1 MEKVLCEEHGTSCF
15 LKTGVR
21 DGATKGK
28 SFYICG
34 HRGSSPCAF
43 TQLANIPVSH
53 CLIHEG
59 SIVELQ
65 AISRKSDTKSYCLYY
80 RCVKGKADN
89 LKWCGNVPWQ
99 GPNSKLSPTERDAH
113 HVGRQPHHPKEQE
126 RNPFRVP
133 SENRKPFTW
142 KADTDNNSSQE
153 TEFERNKK
161 HNEDVGERLK
171 LNGLPVT
178 DKQGAEKSH
187 DGFKIKEKSSG
198 EAEKLAVVD
207 SEGTQKEVIHH
218 LTYDARTEGTD
229 SSKKKGHNL
238 PYFKPSGLL
247 ATDKGKSSKPSQ
259 TTKRDN
265 VQLGSEKKHVHEEL
279 YKHSSHHRNTTTTS
293 SVHLKGEQLRVRQ
306 SSSNKSECSCENEK
320 PSSTQKC
327 CMTRIPHQSELKDTQ
342 ENCSE
347 QTQRTKVEYTATG
360 DCSVISTQSS
370 DSNRKTNK
378 EIKSHGQVHAEAPVC
393 IGAENNCTKLKK
405 NTLSSQSADAKQ
417 TAVARKTNISNG
429 QRTITMFPG
438 FECTSAPTETKKTVA
453 LHNQLTAQL
462 KQKKNTLRTVNV
474 AALPDKGQRLINQ
487 VQDLEDALSAL
498 CLSVTDDSEKGE
510 ETRNSQINP
519 FDKSGTILLN
529 DPVPHQDPRSDA
541 TASHFNDDSSLGSS
555 QFCNQLYRA
564 NSQQQSLYGGRMTED
579 RLLTVKNMTSE
590 AIEQLHKSLESCPNT
605 SDEAEEPPY
614 LKVPLLVHQKQSL
627 AWLFWREKQK
637 PAGGILADD
646 MGLGKTLTMIALILA
661 QRCKGKK
668 EKGKKPEEW
677 VSKTDS
683 TFVISS
689 GTLIICPA
697 SLIHHWKKEIERHVC
712 SRKLSIYMYHGP
724 KREQSAKILSEF
736 DVVVTTYSLVA
747 KEIPVKKKKGQCASK
762 DEEANALTEAKSSH
776 SPLLKIVWTRIIL
789 DEAHNIKNPQVQTSM
804 AVCELQARARWAV
817 TGTPIQNNLLDMYS
831 LLKFLHCSPFDD
843 FKLWKNQVDNGTKKG
858 GERLNIITKSLLLRR
873 MKDQLDTNGKP
884 LVALPQKCNRSHRL
898 KLSEDEEAVY
908 NVLFARSRSTL
919 QSYLKRHEGK
929 DYKADSSQGAD
940 NPFNRVAREFG
951 IKSVNGGPSSAQG
964 VSHASSTVHILSLL
978 LRLRQCCCHLSL
990 LKTALSQTEM
1000 ESEGITLS
1008 LEEQLNA
1015 LSLSEVTTSDT
1026 KPTVILNGTSFK
1038 AHLFENT
1045 RKSTKISALLEELNA
1060 IRRSPEPQ
1068 KSVIISQW
1076 TSMLHVVAGHLDRM
1090 SLSYITLDGSVTP
1103 KLRMDL
1109 VEEFNT
1115 NPKGPQVILVS
1126 LCAGGVG
1133 LNLIGGNHLFLLD
1146 MHWNPALEE
1155 QASDRIYRVGQS
1167 KDVTVHRFVCEGT
1180 IEDKIFELQEKKK
1193 ELAKKVLS
1201 GTGGSFTKLTLADLR
1216 ILFGV

>member
-1 MEKVLCEEHGTSCF
+1 MERVVCEEHGTPCF

-28 SFYICG
+28 SFYICAN
-34 HRGSSPCAF
+34 RGSPCAF
-43 TQLANIPVSH
+43 TQLA
-53 CLIHEG
+53 E
-59 SIVELQ
+59 
-65 AISRKSDTKSYCLYY
+65 LYY
-80 RCVKGKADN
+80 RCAKGKADN

-99 GPNSKLSPTERDAH
+99 GSSSKLSSTDREAHDAGGQLH
-113 HVGRQPHHPKEQE
+113 HTKKQE
-126 RNPFRVP
+126 RNPFRAP

-142 KADTDNNSSQE
+142 KFDSNNSSSQE

-161 HNEDVGERLK
+161 HNEDEEERLK

-178 DKQGAEKSH
+178 DKQVVKKVPG
-187 DGFKIKEKSSG
+187 GFKVKEKSSG
-198 EAEKLAVVD
+198 EVEKLVAMD
-207 SEGTQKEVIHH
+207 SEGTRREVIHPSC
-218 LTYDARTEGTD
+218 DAGTERTD
-229 SSKKKGHNL
+229 LNKKKGHN
-238 PYFKPSGLL
+238 FKPLSLL
-247 ATDKGKSSKPSQ
+247 ATDKETLSKPCPS
-259 TTKRDN
+259 TERDT
-265 VQLGSEKKHVHEEL
+265 VQLGSEKKHVREEL
-279 YKHSSHHRNTTTTS
+279 SKHSSHHGNTTTTS
-293 SVHLKGEQLRVRQ
+293 SVRSKSDQWRDRQ
-306 SSSNKSECSCENEK
+306 SASSKSECSRENEK
-320 PSSTQKC
+320 SNSTQEC
-327 CMTRIPHQSELKDTQ
+327 CITKIPHQTELKDTQ
-342 ENCSE
+342 ENCSG
-347 QTQRTKVEYTATG
+347 QTQQTTKYTATE
-360 DCSVISTQSS
+360 DCSVISTQNS
-370 DSNRKTNK
+370 DSNRKANK
-378 EIKSHGQVHAEAPVC
+378 EIKSHGQIHAEAPVC
-393 IGAENNCTKLKK
+393 IEAKNNCRKLEQS
-405 NTLSSQSADAKQ
+405 TLGSQSADTKQ
-417 TAVARKTNISNG
+417 TDVARKTNISNG

-438 FECTSAPTETKKTVA
+438 FEHTSAPTETKKTVA
-453 LHNQLTAQL
+453 LHNQLTSQL
-462 KQKKNTLRTVNV
+462 KQTKNTLRTVNV

-487 VQDLEDALSAL
+487 VKDLEDALSAL
-498 CLSVTDDSEKGE
+498 CLSTTDDTEKGE
-510 ETRNSQINP
+510 ETGNSQINP

-529 DPVPHQDPRSDA
+529 DPVLHQDLRSDA
-541 TASHFNDDSSLGSS
+541 TSSRFNDASSLGSS
-555 QFCNQLYRA
+555 QFCNQMYRA
-564 NSQQQSLYGGRMTED
+564 SCQQQGLYGGRMTED
-579 RLLTVKNMTSE
+579 RLLTVKNITSE
-590 AIEQLHKSLESCPNT
+590 AIEQLHKSLESCPSI
-605 SDEAEEPPY
+605 SDEAEDPQY
-614 LKVPLLVHQKQSL
+614 LKIPLLVHQKQAL
-627 AWLFWREKQK
+627 AWLLWREKQK
-637 PAGGILADD
+637 PSGGILADD

-661 QRCKGKK
+661 QQCKGKK
-668 EKGKKPEEW
+668 EKAKKPEDW
-677 VSKTDS
+677 ISKTDS

-697 SLIHHWKKEIERHVC
+697 SIIHHWKREIERHVGA
-712 SRKLSIYMYHGP
+712 RKISIYMYHGP
-724 KREQSAKILSEF
+724 KREQSAKVLSEF

-747 KEIPVKKKKGQCASK
+747 KEIPVKKEKRQCATK
-762 DEEANALTEAKSSH
+762 DEEALTETKTSQ
-776 SPLLKIVWTRIIL
+776 SPLLKMAWARIIL

-831 LLKFLHCSPFDD
+831 LLKFLHCSPFDE
-843 FKLWKNQVDNGTKKG
+843 FKLWKNQVDTGTKKG

-873 MKDQLDTNGKP
+873 MKDQLDTSGKP
-884 LVALPQKCNRSHRL
+884 LVSLPQKFNRSHRL

-929 DYKADSSQGAD
+929 DSKANSPQDTD

-951 IKSVNGGPSSAQG
+951 AESVNGGPSSAQKI
-964 VSHASSTVHILSLL
+964 SHTSSTVHILSML

-1026 KPTVILNGTSFK
+1026 EPTVTLNGTSFK
-1038 AHLFENT
+1038 AHLFERT
-1045 RKSTKISALLEELNA
+1045 RKSTKISALLQELKE
-1060 IRRSPEPQ
+1060 IRSSPEPQ
-1068 KSVIISQW
+1068 KCVIISQW

-1090 SLSYITLDGSVTP
+1090 SLSYVTLDGSVTP
-1103 KLRMDL
+1103 KHRMDL

-1155 QASDRIYRVGQS
+1155 QASDRIYRVGQH
-1167 KDVTVHRFVCEGT
+1167 KNVTVHRFVCEGT
-1180 IEDKIFELQEKKK
+1180 IDDKIFELQEKKK

>member
-1 MEKVLCEEHGTSCF
+1 MEKVLCEEHGTPCF

-34 HRGSSPCAF
+34 NHGSSPCAF
-43 TQLANIPVSH
+43 TQFADIPVSH
-53 CLIHEG
+53 CLVHED

-65 AISRKSDTKSYCLYY
+65 AISRKSGTQSYRLYY
-80 RCVKGKADN
+80 RCVKGRADK

-99 GPNSKLSPTERDAH
+99 EPSSKLSSTERGACF
-113 HVGRQPHHPKEQE
+113 VGGQPHHSTKQEQ
-126 RNPFRVP
+126 NPFKVLN
-133 SENRKPFTW
+133 ENQKPFTW
-142 KADTDNNSSQE
+142 KAATDNHSSEE
-153 TEFERNKK
+153 TESERNKK
-161 HNEDVGERLK
+161 PNEDVDERLQLK
-171 LNGLPVT
+171 GLPMS
-178 DKQGAEKSH
+178 DKEVSKKSR
-187 DGFKIKEKSSG
+187 DGFKIKEKTSS
-198 EAEKLAVVD
+198 EAEKLVLKD
-207 SEGTQKEVIHH
+207 SEEIQKEVIRH
-218 LTYDARTEGTD
+218 LKCDARTGKNE
-229 SSKKKGHNL
+229 SSKKEKGHNL
-238 PYFKPSGLL
+238 PHLKQSGLF
-247 ATDKGKSSKPSQ
+247 ATDQRTLSKPCQ
-259 TTKRDN
+259 TMEKDK
-265 VQLGSEKKHVHEEL
+265 VQLGSEKEHAHKDL
-279 YKHSSHHRNTTTTS
+279 SKYSSYTATTS
-293 SVHLKGEQLRVRQ
+293 STHLKAEQLRDRQ
-306 SSSNKSECSCENEK
+306 ASSNKSECSCENEK
-320 PSSTQKC
+320 SSSTQQC
-327 CMTRIPHQSELKDTQ
+327 CVTRIPQQTEPKDTQ

-347 QTQRTKVEYTATG
+347 QTQGTKVEHTATVR
-360 DCSVISTQSS
+360 CSVLSTHSS
-370 DSNRKTNK
+370 ESVRETN
-378 EIKSHGQVHAEAPVC
+378 EIKSYGQICAEEPVR
-393 IGAENNCTKLKK
+393 IGAENSHTRLEQS
-405 NTLSSQSADAKQ
+405 TLNNQSVDAKQ
-417 TAVARKTNISNG
+417 TVATKKTNISNG
-429 QRTITMFPG
+429 QRTITTFPG
-438 FECTSAPTETKKTVA
+438 FEYTSVPMETKTTVA

-487 VQDLEDALSAL
+487 VKDLEDALSAL
-498 CLSVTDDSEKGE
+498 CLSATDENEKE

-519 FDKSGTILLN
+519 FDRSGTILLN
-529 DPVPHQDPRSDA
+529 KPVPHQDPRSDA
-541 TASHFNDDSSLGSS
+541 TTSHFNDAYSLGSS
-555 QFCNQLYRA
+555 HFYNQVYKDSV
-564 NSQQQSLYGGRMTED
+564 NSQQQRLYGGRMTED

-590 AIEQLHKSLESCPNT
+590 AIEHLHKSLESCPNT
-605 SDEAEEPPY
+605 SDEAEDPPY
-614 LKVPLLVHQKQSL
+614 LKVPLLIHQKQAL
-627 AWLFWREKQK
+627 AWLLWRENQK
-637 PAGGILADD
+637 PSGGILDD

-668 EKGKKPEEW
+668 EKEKKPEEW
-677 VSKTDS
+677 ISKTDS
-683 TFVISS
+683 TFVISF

-697 SLIHHWKKEIERHVC
+697 SLIHHWKMEIERHVC
-712 SRKLSIYMYHGP
+712 ARKLTIYMYHGP
-724 KREQSAKILSEF
+724 KREQSAKVLSEF

-747 KEIPVKKKKGQCASK
+747 KEIPVKKENGQ
-762 DEEANALTEAKSSH
+762 EEVNALTEAKSLH
-776 SPLLKIVWTRIIL
+776 SPLLKIAWTRIIL
-789 DEAHNIKNPQVQTSM
+789 DEAHNVKNPQVQTSM
-804 AVCELQARARWAV
+804 AVCKLHARAHWAV

-831 LLKFLHCSPFDD
+831 LLKFLHCSPFDE

-873 MKDQLDTNGKP
+873 MKDQLDASGKP
-884 LVALPQKCNRSHRL
+884 LVALPQKFNRSHRL

-929 DYKADSSQGAD
+929 DYKPDSSQCAD

-951 IKSVNGGPSSAQG
+951 IGSGSGSLSSVQKA
-964 VSHASSTVHILSLL
+964 SHTSSTVHILSLL

-1008 LEEQLNA
+1008 LEEQLSA

-1026 KPTVILNGTSFK
+1026 KPTVTLNGTSFK
-1038 AHLFENT
+1038 ANLFEKT
-1045 RKSTKISALLEELNA
+1045 RKSTKITALLEELKA
-1060 IRRSPEPQ
+1060 IRSSLEPQ

-1076 TSMLHVVAGHLDRM
+1076 TSMLHVVAGHLDRI

-1103 KLRMDL
+1103 KRRMDL

-1115 NPKGPQVILVS
+1115 NPKGPQVMLVS

-1155 QASDRIYRVGQS
+1155 QASDRIYRVGQC
-1167 KDVTVHRFVCEGT
+1167 KNVTVHRFVCEGT
-1180 IEDKIFELQEKKK
+1180 IEDKVFELQEKKK